1 VSDESPKDLAS
12 SDPVPSDADSSDAV
26 SSDSVSSDSDS
37 SDAVSLEERIN
48 RLELILTRLESDE
61 IPLEQ
66 ALELFEEGIGHV
78 REAERVLSET
88 QLRVEEL
95 LAGGKTRELDVD
107 EP

>member
-1 VSDESPKDLAS
+1 MSDETERNAG
-12 SDPVPSDADSSDAV
+12 
-26 SSDSVSSDSDS
+26 SSDS
-37 SDAVSLEERIN
+37 VSLEERIS

-61 IPLEQ
+61 VSLEE

-78 REAERVLSET
+78 REVERVLSET

-95 LAGGKTRELDVD
+95 LAGGETRELDVD

>member
-1 VSDESPKDLAS
+1 MSDETER
-12 SDPVPSDADSSDAV
+12 DAG
-26 SSDSVSSDSDS
+26 S
-37 SDAVSLEERIN
+37 SDAVSLEERIS

-61 IPLEQ
+61 VSLEE

-107 EP
+107 ES

>member
-1 VSDESPKDLAS
+1 MSDESKSEVA
-12 SDPVPSDADSSDAV
+12 
-26 SSDSVSSDSDS
+26 S
-37 SDAVSLEERIN
+37 SDAVSLEERIT

-61 IPLEQ
+61 VPLEQ
-66 ALELFEEGIGHV
+66 ALELFEEGIEHV

-95 LAGGKTRELDVD
+95 LAGGKTRELDVE

>member
-1 VSDESPKDLAS
+1 MSDESR
-12 SDPVPSDADSSDAV
+12 SDAGSGES
-26 SSDSVSSDSDS
+26 
-37 SDAVSLEERIN
+37 VSLEERIT
-48 RLELILTRLESDE
+48 RLELILTRLESDD

-66 ALELFEEGIGHV
+66 ALELFEEGVTHV

>member
-1 VSDESPKDLAS
+1 MSDETER
-12 SDPVPSDADSSDAV
+12 DAGSGDSA
-26 SSDSVSSDSDS
+26 
-37 SDAVSLEERIN
+37 SLEERIL

-61 IPLEQ
+61 VSLEE
-66 ALELFEEGIGHV
+66 ALALFEEGIGHV

-95 LAGGKTRELDVD
+95 LAGGETRELDID

>member
-1 VSDESPKDLAS
+1 MSDETER
-12 SDPVPSDADSSDAV
+12 DAP
-26 SSDSVSSDSDS
+26 SSDS
-37 SDAVSLEERIN
+37 VSLEERIT

-95 LAGGKTRELDVD
+95 LAGGKTRELDVG

>member
-1 VSDESPKDLAS
+1 MSVESKGEAGS
-12 SDPVPSDADSSDAV
+12 GDSL
-26 SSDSVSSDSDS
+26 
-37 SDAVSLEERIN
+37 SLEDRIT

-61 IPLEQ
+61 VPLEQ
-66 ALELFEEGIGHV
+66 ALELFEEGVTHV

>member
-1 VSDESPKDLAS
+1 VSDDTERDA
-12 SDPVPSDADSSDAV
+12 PSGDS
-26 SSDSVSSDSDS
+26 
-37 SDAVSLEERIN
+37 VSLEERIT

-95 LAGGKTRELDVD
+95 LAGGKTRELDVG
-107 EP
+107 